1 MHEDLV
7 LAGPATVHLHVESD
21 CPDTDFVAR
30 LIELTPDGTARLLMD
45 GVTRAM
51 LRDPAFLADAA
62 KRKAPVSPVSG
73 EELDKIVAAVYKT
86 PPATIAKLKQVF
98 GFK

>member
-1 MHEDLV
+1 
-7 LAGPATVHLHVESD
+7 
-21 CPDTDFVAR
+21 
-30 LIELTPDGTARLLMD
+30 
-45 GVTRAM
+45 M

-73 EELDKIVAAVYKT
+73 ETLDRIVAEVYKT
-86 PPATIAKLKQVF
+86 PPATIAKLKKVF